1 MFRHFID
8 TFLWI
13 LEILGGHLIEVDG
26 GLTFQEEQIN
36 NSQKARWEMSGD
48 YPAVSWCLY
57 GRSSVGALLSFLK
70 WLQGFH
76 FIEDRCI
83 AGLTFASQKINRIAT
98 VNFDF
103 SVRGSTFWRATYAA
117 SCHACCLRLRIFF
130 QNRGPRACANPLANM
145 TSTHKHFLREMA
157 IVWPKNKRNKKPTQV
172 LARPAPP
179 WCLTKSGK
187 NLEKT
192 KKQQTQQN
200 FRHYGPMATPWP
212 HIVCGV
218 LFFWF
223 SRLFLFLDQKRQKPR
238 ENQKKTRRLV
248 NYVSSKKKAS
258 DVCAM
263 SSAIFSKWGGGIE
276 RKWIIRKKVC

>member
-8 TFLWI
+8 TFWWI

-26 GLTFQEEQIN
+26 GLNFQEEQIN

-145 TSTHKHFLREMA
+145 TSTHKQKWPQSDQKTKETKNQPKSQLDQLPHG
-157 IVWPKNKRNKKPTQV
+157 VWPKVAKTSRKQKNNKHNKTFDTMALWLPLGPT
-172 LARPAPP
+172 
-179 WCLTKSGK
+179 
-187 NLEKT
+187 
-192 KKQQTQQN
+192 
-200 FRHYGPMATPWP
+200 
-212 HIVCGV
+212 
-218 LFFWF
+218 
-223 SRLFLFLDQKRQKPR
+223 
-238 ENQKKTRRLV
+238 
-248 NYVSSKKKAS
+248 
-258 DVCAM
+258 
-263 SSAIFSKWGGGIE
+263 
-276 RKWIIRKKVC
+276 